1 MRKEAAVDH
10 FEILSRNL
18 CGGTKAK
25 QESSLFR
32 IVGFW
37 IKNQTEDLLNTKQ
50 GRSPPDR
57 NDTYRPDADV
67 GPTAQ
72 TGEAPQVSE

>member
-10 FEILSRNL
+10 IEMLSWILF
-18 CGGTKAK
+18 GGTTER
-25 QESSLFR
+25 QESSWFR

-37 IKNQTEDLLNTKQ
+37 MKNQTQDVLYTKQ
-50 GRSPPDR
+50 ECYSLDR
-57 NDTYRPDADV
+57 NDTYRPDAGV